1 MISIVIS
8 NADLK
13 IYEENEKNFAKV
25 SQFKAK
31 RVQFD
36 IVDGK
41 VEFFITV
48 SDRKAIQPPK
58 TETKVKEAA
67 KKVKPIVKAPKKKQK
82 TKTLK
87 PESKPMSVDGLFV
100 PRYKLNNVISN
111 ITPSRNV
118 GAVTAILPDYYI
130 EKIREIQNKYDINK
144 SRFLT
149 NVILKTE
156 IDKVYPSPR
165 NAKSVTFKLGEDAR
179 KKISELTKKY
189 KTSKTSVVYSF
200 LRNFFEG

>member
-1 MISIVIS
+1 MISILMS

-13 IYEENEKNFAKV
+13 IYEEKEKKFSKV

-48 SDRKAIQPPK
+48 SDREAIQPSN
-58 TETKVKEAA
+58 TETKVKEAV
-67 KKVKPIVKAPKKKQK
+67 KKVKTVVKPSKKTQK
-82 TKTLK
+82 AKTPK
-87 PESKPMSVDGLFV
+87 PESEPKSVDGLFV
-100 PRYKLNNVISN
+100 PRHKLNNVISN
-111 ITPSRNV
+111 ITPSGNV

-130 EKIREIQNKYDINK
+130 EKIKEIQNKYDVNK

-156 IDKVYPSPR
+156 IDKVYPSPK

-179 KKISELTKKY
+179 EKIDKLTKKY
-189 KTSKTSVVYSF
+189 KASKTSVVYSF